1 MHRQPTAA
9 GLHLIAGTREH
20 KSLVPDLGGVQEM
33 FEAHADMEPVQYDRL
48 YLSVTAA
55 LDQLV
60 AAVGLKV
67 AA

>member
-1 MHRQPTAA
+1 
-9 GLHLIAGTREH
+9 
-20 KSLVPDLGGVQEM
+20 M

>member
-1 MHRQPTAA
+1 M
-9 GLHLIAGTREH
+9 
-20 KSLVPDLGGVQEM
+20 SQE
-33 FEAHADMEPVQYDRL
+33 RL
-48 YLSVTAA
+48 TQLDKLYQSVVCD